1 MIELFENNDI
11 KGIVNLWKLELKLI
25 LKEFYTEN
33 LKRKI
38 FLNNEKNIK

>member
-25 LKEFYTEN
+25 LKEFYIEN